1 MKTIFS
7 FIMIMTLFTTLSEAQ
22 ELNVGDKAP
31 VFQAT
36 ADDGTT
42 WDINNYIGDK
52 YIVVYFYPAAMTG
65 GCTKQACT
73 YRDMKTAISSANAM
87 VVGVSGDN
95 VEGLKLFKQANDLN
109 FPLLSDKNG
118 NIARKFG
125 VPIRDGGSITKE
137 IEGHE
142 YELVRSVTT
151 SRWTFIIDKEG
162 RIAYKNTDVD
172 VTKDTGEILE
182 FIKNNS

>member
-1 MKTIFS
+1 MKTIINLVM
-7 FIMIMTLFTTLSEAQ
+7 IMILFATLSEAQ
-22 ELNVGDKAP
+22 ELNVGDNAP
-31 VFQAT
+31 EFQAT

-42 WDINNYIGDK
+42 WDLNNYIGDK

-65 GCTKQACT
+65 GCTKQACA

-95 VEGLKLFKQANDLN
+95 EEGLKLFKQANDLN

-118 NIARKFG
+118 IIAQKFG
-125 VPIRDGGSITKE
+125 VPIRDGGSTTKE
-137 IEGHE
+137 IDGHE
-142 YELVRSVTT
+142 YELVRSVTI
-151 SRWTFIIDKEG
+151 SRWTFIIDKDG
-162 RIAYKNTDVD
+162 KIAYKNTDVD
-172 VTKDTGEILE
+172 VTKDSEQILE